1 MRVAM
6 YGCQTSNRRDIMRSS
21 VSTAFGAIL
30 AISAALA
37 PAMVQAQ
44 GQLDV
49 HGNYSMGTSTHNKS
63 WGGGV
68 GVQTTF
74 GKTSPI
80 AISTSP
86 GFDYLKQENGGPS
99 QTSVSLDV
107 NVQPG
112 GNSSITPYVG
122 GSASANWSGGS
133 GKMWDG
139 AKLGLETMGGAQF
152 KLTSSASI
160 KAEERFGFVK
170 TQEHTLTTRVGFL
183 VSF

>member
-1 MRVAM
+1 MHL
-6 YGCQTSNRRDIMRSS
+6 S
-21 VSTAFGAIL
+21 VSATL
-30 AISAALA
+30 AVIFALSVPLA
-37 PAMVQAQ
+37 PATLRAQ
-44 GQLDV
+44 QTQLDV
-49 HGNYSMGTSTHNKS
+49 HGNYAIGTSTHSKS

-74 GKTSPI
+74 GGKTSPI

-86 GFDYLKQENGGPS
+86 GIDYLKQENGGPS

-107 NVQPG
+107 DVQPG
-112 GNSSITPYVG
+112 GDASVVPYVG
-122 GSASANWSGGS
+122 ASASANWSGGS

-139 AKLGLETMGGAQF
+139 AKLGLETAAGAQL
-152 KLTSSASI
+152 KLTSSASL

-170 TQEHTLTTRVGFL
+170 TQEHALTTRVGFL